1 MKLIKYGAG
10 FLLFVLFLTAIVMP
24 AAAWEKED
32 WLEGDNTG
40 YMINNVI
47 IEVTSIG
54 ISKDDDS
61 NNTTGNA
68 SVSAWEWKNEKWE
81 KINGTRLSLNQTM
94 SFNASDGNYRVRV
107 LDFREIGR
115 YHEVKLEFWTDVNN
129 VTNYGKVDGGHE
141 NAEGAGKP
149 NLIITKVVTPSDN
162 IYVDDIITVTL
173 FVENKGNYD
182 AKNVNINDP
191 LPTGFVPMNVTVNNT
206 VNQTINKN
214 SNNTYHVYQLKAF
227 EPGEYTLPKAT
238 ATAENAIGVRHDYT
252 QPNNVII
259 RVNELAALAFTSP
272 PPNGNTVDYHTR
284 TKIDGT
290 ITARNSGTMPAQFIN
305 IEFTLPDNATISG
318 KNITVSGNKANIYI
332 DQLTPNNERVI
343 EYSLSAN
350 TGGNYEV
357 GITYQYTYNGSAKS
371 GPINTITYR
380 AVGNNAIATLLDYW
394 FIALIPII
402 LILIVGFFFIKKRN
416 EYRF

>member
-1 MKLIKYGAG
+1 LKLIKYGAG
-10 FLLFVLFLTAIVMP
+10 LLFFALFLTAIVVP
-24 AAAWEKED
+24 AAAWEKQD

-47 IEVTSIG
+47 IEVSSIG
-54 ISKDDDS
+54 ISKDDDT

-94 SFNASDGNYRVRV
+94 TFNASDGNYRVRV

-115 YHEVKLEFWTDVNN
+115 YHEVKLEFWTDAN
-129 VTNYGKVDGGHE
+129 VTNSGKIDGGHE

-149 NLIITKVVTPSDN
+149 NLIITKVVTPSDSVS
-162 IYVDDIITVTL
+162 VDDIVTVTL

-182 AKNVNINDP
+182 AKNVTIVDP
-191 LPTGFVPMNVTVNNT
+191 YQTGFIMMNVTVNNT

-214 SNNTYHVYQLKAF
+214 SNNTYLVYQLKAAD
-227 EPGEYTLPKAT
+227 PGEYTLPKAT
-238 ATAENAIGVRHDYT
+238 ASAENTIGVKFNYT
-252 QPNNVII
+252 QTNNAII
-259 RVNELAALAFTSP
+259 RVSELAALTFTSP
-272 PPNGNTVDYHTR
+272 PPSGNTVDYYTR

-290 ITARNSGTMPAQFIN
+290 ITVRNSGTMPAQFIN

-318 KNITVSGNKANIYI
+318 KNITVSGNKANLYI
-332 DQLTPNNERVI
+332 DQITPNNERVV
-343 EYSLSAN
+343 EYALSADA
-350 TGGNYEV
+350 GGNYEV
-357 GITYQYTYNGSAKS
+357 GITYQYTYNGSTKS
-371 GPINTITYR
+371 GPVNTIAYR
-380 AVGNNAIATLLDYW
+380 AVGNNSIATLLEYW
-394 FIALIPII
+394 YVALIPII

-416 EYRF
+416 EYRY